1 MKNNLLFDFKIHGTE
16 SEMDPEP
23 DSENNSRLHI
33 LRLQLLER
41 LIEYLPKLSNV
52 GGVRVIPF
60 FQVLTFQTVQVVGV
74 YLLFFLLQ

>member
-1 MKNNLLFDFKIHGTE
+1 
-16 SEMDPEP
+16 MDPEP

-60 FQVLTFQTVQVVGV
+60 FQVIKPSKSIDFAYVSQ
-74 YLLFFLLQ
+74 LLSRIGCTSTNNRFRWAFRT

>member
-1 MKNNLLFDFKIHGTE
+1 MPGTE
-16 SEMDPEP
+16 SEIDPEP

-60 FQVLTFQTVQVVGV
+60 FQVITNYNLVIFVIV
-74 YLLFFLLQ
+74 LFSEYRLYCNSQQI

>member
-1 MKNNLLFDFKIHGTE
+1 
-16 SEMDPEP
+16 MDPEP

-60 FQVLTFQTVQVVGV
+60 FQVINHYQTN
-74 YLLFFLLQ
+74 